1 MAVSDRLV
9 SRIRVLA
16 ITHIV
21 VGALMIIIG
30 VADGV
35 TGALSS
41 DSTFIG
47 GYLFFG
53 VWIGTWVSFTKINFR
68 TLRAFLAFRAVLFS
82 RFSTFSLVA
91 VKNRLETSPKY

>member
-1 MAVSDRLV
+1 MLLCLLKMAVSDRLV

-53 VWIGTWVSFTKINFR
+53 VWIGTWVSFTKFSNTACI
-68 TLRAFLAFRAVLFS
+68 S
-82 RFSTFSLVA
+82 RFPSRFVFSLVA